1 MLLWEAGWSNSGCMY
16 RIVQTTGLDG
26 KNLLKLIPL
35 SNMPGHYIPAISL
48 PISVPTTATSSKV
61 NVSTVFHVTAS
72 PKTTTCNTPTCFP
85 VLQHANTGKILIAA
99 LEGSTA
105 QSGTSPINPSQKNTF
120 PASAV
125 ASLQCPNL
133 PSVTLS
139 SLPVQKIQAAP
150 SLTTGQKSSNL
161 RTDSLPT
168 VPVQVTQASSTL
180 ALDQMIYNLSTAT
193 FPGPAAQTIQAS
205 STLAVDQKTYMLLKS
220 PVLPAG
226 HHLQIPANAE
236 VRSVPASSLP
246 IAIRQKI
253 LSTTAPNFANTT
265 ASTKSTPTVIYV
277 CPVNTVK
284 TVQKRLP
291 NIRPKNILNMSTTS
305 TTCDSPAVSTNTP
318 PVVACGEVVSNAE
331 QTLSKDSPTKWV
343 AQANPQSV
351 AHCLIPVKSSNNLA
365 SEILK
370 TLADRQNME
379 GATNLI
385 PLPATATAQVDSD
398 LFSLFKENALVMYNG
413 KVYLVVQKNGGL
425 PSSHPENASDTTTQ
439 AEVDSTLSAV
449 ASPTSLLTKIKEEPE
464 DPDPKPVTQENKFI
478 NRPTDLCSTTAN
490 DQDRSQD
497 LPGKQPEHSESTCG
511 TTRGESDEQ
520 LLKKAG
526 IYTSVQICL
535 TRISQKQLDQWTR
548 DVQLDR
554 QRNTS
559 TANSKP
565 ADLSQ
570 LSLKIDNIKTEA
582 VCKQTQVNLKPP
594 VIKTEAPIETEYYAT
609 HTKEIEV
616 KVEPESPVKR
626 KAESIQSSPAVKKQ
640 CLKRFIP
647 NWESEHAYSCLPMY
661 NTEEPTRDTEAACHD
676 TEATC
681 HDTEATFHDTEA
693 TSHDTGAT
701 PHVIEPTSHDTE
713 ATPHATKIPSH
724 DTETTSHVDS
734 HCEQETSTSFLEPT
748 SVLKESIGMDT
759 LSGITLGTETESA
772 SNCSAVS
779 TDPVPTASTSSPSME
794 YSVPTEISAA
804 CSYTPLPPS
813 SIDETTRD
821 EKIKRLKA
829 ILKEKEA
836 ALEAIRKKMMR
847 PKSPEKSKGGHGK
860 CSSTSKKSRCKKW
873 LLNRES
879 EHAYSCLSGVPA
891 AGGGHAN
898 PQVSGASSGAAVHTA
913 LAGSS
918 APSQKP
924 LTPEEGLPHLSAEK
938 STRDEKIKRLKEILK
953 EKEAA
958 LETIRKKRASMSLT

>member
-1 MLLWEAGWSNSGCMY
+1 MY

-85 VLQHANTGKILIAA
+85 VLQHANTGKILITS
-99 LEGSTA
+99 LEGSTT

-133 PSVTLS
+133 PSVTLP
-139 SLPVQKIQAAP
+139 SLPVQKIQAPP

-161 RTDSLPT
+161 RTVSLPA
-168 VPVQVTQASSTL
+168 VPVQATQASSTL
-180 ALDQMIYNLSTAT
+180 APDQIIYNLSTAT
-193 FPGPAAQTIQAS
+193 FPGPAVQTTQAS
-205 STLAVDQKTYMLLKS
+205 STLAIDQKTYMLLKS

-236 VRSVPASSLP
+236 VKSVPASSLP

-253 LSTTAPNFANTT
+253 LSTTASNFANTT

-291 NIRPKNILNMSTTS
+291 NIRPKNILNMTTTS
-305 TTCDSPAVSTNTP
+305 TTGDSPALSTNTP

-331 QTLSKDSPTKWV
+331 QNLSKDSPMKWIV
-343 AQANPQSV
+343 QASPQSV

-370 TLADRQNME
+370 NLADQQNME
-379 GATNLI
+379 SATNLI
-385 PLPATATAQVDSD
+385 PLPATATAQIDSD

-425 PSSHPENASDTTTQ
+425 PSSRPENSSASTNQ
-439 AEVDSTLSAV
+439 AEIDSTLSAV
-449 ASPTSLLTKIKEEPE
+449 ASPTGLLTKIKEEPE

-478 NRPTDLCSTTAN
+478 NRPIDSCSTTAN

-497 LPGKQPEHSESTCG
+497 LPGTLHEHSESTCG
-511 TTRGESDEQ
+511 TTRGETDEQ

-526 IYTSVQICL
+526 IYTSVRICL
-535 TRISQKQLDQWTR
+535 TRISQKQLDLWTR

-565 ADLSQ
+565 PELQSQ
-570 LSLKIDNIKTEA
+570 LSMKIDNIKTEA
-582 VCKQTQVNLKPP
+582 VCKQTQVNLMPP
-594 VIKTEAPIETEYYAT
+594 VIKTEAPIEIEYNAT

-647 NWESEHAYSCLPMY
+647 NWESEHAYSCLPVY
-661 NTEEPTRDTEAACHD
+661 NTEEPS
-676 TEATC
+676 
-681 HDTEATFHDTEA
+681 HDTEA
-693 TSHDTGAT
+693 TSHDTEAT
-701 PHVIEPTSHDTE
+701 SHDTEATSHGIEATSHDTE
-713 ATPHATKIPSH
+713 ATPHVTEEPSH

-734 HCEQETSTSFLEPT
+734 PCEQETSTSFLEPT

-759 LSGITLGTETESA
+759 PSGITLGSGTESA

-779 TDPVPTASTSSPSME
+779 TDSVPMASTSSPSVE

-847 PKSPEKSKGGHGK
+847 PKSPEKSKGGHSK

-879 EHAYSCLSGVPA
+879 EHAYSCLSGAPA
-891 AGGGHAN
+891 AGGGHGN
-898 PQVSGASSGAAVHTA
+898 PQVSRASSGAAVNTA

-924 LTPEEGLPHLSAEK
+924 LTPEEGLPPISAEK

-958 LETIRKKRASMSLT
+958 LETIRKKRVSMPLT